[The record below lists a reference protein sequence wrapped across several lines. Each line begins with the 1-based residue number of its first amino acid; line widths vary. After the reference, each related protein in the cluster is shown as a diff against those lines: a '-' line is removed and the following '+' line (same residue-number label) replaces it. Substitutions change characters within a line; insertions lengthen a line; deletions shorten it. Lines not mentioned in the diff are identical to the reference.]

1 MSKVSD
7 CEKDI
12 RDLKRYADELERAL
26 DAVQRYSGDTVWR
39 GPAGD
44 RFRADWGKRSKEIRA
59 ALQYAKEEMERVK
72 KKLEKEEAEKKK
84 DDD

>member
-26 DAVQRYSGDTVWR
+26 DAVQRYSGVTVWS

-44 RFRADWGKRSKEIRA
+44 RFRADWGKRAKEVRD
-59 ALQYAKEEMERVK
+59 ALQYAKEEMERIK
-72 KKLEKEEAEKKK
+72 KKLEAEEAEKKK
-84 DDD
+84 GDN